1 MMSENVEEL
10 VAKYIDLRDKKK
22 AVQEEADLK
31 VAAIDEE
38 MKEISSVLLERCK
51 DIGADSIRTG
61 LGTVIRSV
69 KARYW
74 TSNWDALYDTIVD
87 NDAFGLLEK
96 RIHQSNMKSFLE
108 ENPDLHPEG
117 LNVDKEYAIT
127 VRRK

>member
-1 MMSENVEEL
+1 MSENVEEL

>member
-1 MMSENVEEL
+1 MSENVEEL
-10 VAKYIDLRDKKK
+10 VAKYIDLRDRKK

-74 TSNWDALYDTIVD
+74 TSNWDALYDIIVD

-96 RIHQSNMKSFLE
+96 RIHQSNMKTFLE

>member
-10 VAKYIDLRDKKK
+10 VAKYIDLRDRKK

-74 TSNWDALYDTIVD
+74 TSNWDALYDIIVD

-96 RIHQSNMKSFLE
+96 RIHQSNMKTFLE

>member
-1 MMSENVEEL
+1 MSENVEEL
-10 VAKYIDLRDKKK
+10 VAKYIDLRDRKK

-74 TSNWDALYDTIVD
+74 TSNWDALYGIIVD

-96 RIHQSNMKSFLE
+96 RIHQSNMKTFLE